1 MNWRK
6 RVKVCKLQADANVR
20 FLNNPIGG
28 VRITDKDGNVEYIN
42 SHPKTDWAKEL
53 MIAKEHVQDEIVQA
67 RLNNQLRKQRKLRNV

>member
-6 RVKVCKLQADANVR
+6 RAKVCKLQADANIR

-28 VRITDKDGNVEYIN
+28 VKVINEQGKVEYLN

-53 MIAKEHVQDEIVQA
+53 VIAKEHIAEDVRKANIA
-67 RLNNQLRKQRKLRNV
+67 NQLRKQRNV